1 MCRELNDLM
10 LGSILTDMH
19 GKAFNF
25 APDLPG
31 IVWTNWIAFRSKTFR
46 MPAIKYKECGGDY
59 LNKMLCV
66 VEDGIA
72 MATYDGMY
80 VMIGTFELKENRD
93 QVDRW

>member
-46 MPAIKYKECGGDY
+46 MPAIKYKGRTVI
-59 LNKMLCV
+59 KSI
-66 VEDGIA
+66 DGKIEV
-72 MATYDGMY
+72 TP
-80 VMIGTFELKENRD
+80 
-93 QVDRW
+93 